1 MTYCHQ
7 TYQESA
13 TIVENKILFTGTPT
27 AELNSED
34 STAPFVLRTAYN
46 AFNGSLLVS
55 FLKPEMLI
63 CINNFDPVTFDETF
77 FMDAVKGQGFTD
89 YFHIRAAQTKGPPVD
104 PC

>member
-1 MTYCHQ
+1 MTHFIRHFKK
-7 TYQESA
+7 A

-63 CINNFDPVTFDETF
+63 CLNNFDPVTFDETF
-77 FMDAVKGQGFTD
+77 FMDAVKGQGLTGRY
-89 YFHIRAAQTKGPPVD
+89 YFRNDIAKSHP
-104 PC
+104 

>member
-1 MTYCHQ
+1 MTYFIRHVKK
-7 TYQESA
+7 A

-46 AFNGSLLVS
+46 GFNGSLLVS

-77 FMDAVKGQGFTD
+77 FMDAVKGQGLTD
-89 YFHIRAAQTKGPPVD
+89 RFHFWNGTDKSHP
-104 PC
+104 